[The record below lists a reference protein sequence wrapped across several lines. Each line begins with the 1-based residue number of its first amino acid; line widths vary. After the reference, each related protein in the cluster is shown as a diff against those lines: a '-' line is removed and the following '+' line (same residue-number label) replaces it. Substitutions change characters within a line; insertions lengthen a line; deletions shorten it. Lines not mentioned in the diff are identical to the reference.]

1 MKKILSVIVVSVAFS
16 SWANDYTG
24 IVTCKPK
31 TYEKRGIVSLSVLG
45 DENALC
51 ALPNG
56 KAVMLQE
63 TEKQKYLADTI
74 IKKVD
79 RHTRVA
85 ESSATE
91 EVDGR
96 IVGIKTTLQYNNFSK
111 KGTLTETMFL
121 NGEEDVIVT
130 PMECQLLD
138 LRLDCP
144 NK

>member
-1 MKKILSVIVVSVAFS
+1 MKKTLSVIVVSFAFS
-16 SWANDYTG
+16 SWANAYTG

-31 TYEKRGIVSLSVLG
+31 TYEERGIVSLSVLG
-45 DENALC
+45 DDNALC

-56 KAVMLQE
+56 KAVMLEE
-63 TEKQKYLADTI
+63 TEKQKYLADASIT
-74 IKKVD
+74 KVD
-79 RHTRVA
+79 QHTRVA

-96 IVGIKTTLQYNNFSK
+96 IVGFKTTLQYNNFSK

-130 PMECQLLD
+130 PMECQILR

>member
-1 MKKILSVIVVSVAFS
+1 MKKLLIGLLALGSFSAFS
-16 SWANDYTG
+16 YTG

-31 TYEKRGIVSLSVLG
+31 IYEERGVVSLSVLG
-45 DENALC
+45 DDNALC

-56 KAVMLQE
+56 KAVMLQV

-74 IKKVD
+74 VKKVD
-79 RHTRVA
+79 RNTRVA

-96 IVGIKTTLQYNNFSK
+96 IVGFKTTLKYSNFSK
-111 KGTLTETMFL
+111 EGTLTETMFL

-130 PMECQLLD
+130 PMECQILS

-144 NK
+144 NN

>member
-1 MKKILSVIVVSVAFS
+1 MKMILSVLAVSFTFTNLAS
-16 SWANDYTG
+16 AYTG
-24 IVTCKPK
+24 IVTCKPIS
-31 TYEKRGIVSLSVLG
+31 YEERGIVSLSILG

-56 KAVMLQE
+56 KAIMLQE

-96 IVGIKTTLQYNNFSK
+96 VVGFKTTLKYSNFSK
-111 KGTLTETMFL
+111 EGTLTETMFL
-121 NGEEDVIVT
+121 NGEEDVIIT
-130 PMECQLLD
+130 PMECQILD

>member
-1 MKKILSVIVVSVAFS
+1 MKNLFIGLLALGSFSAF
-16 SWANDYTG
+16 AYTG

-31 TYEKRGIVSLSVLG
+31 IIKERGLVSLSILG

-56 KAVMLQE
+56 KAVMLKE

-79 RHTRVA
+79 RLTRVA
-85 ESSATE
+85 ETSATE

-96 IVGIKTTLQYNNFSK
+96 IVGIKTSLQYSNFSK
-111 KGTLTETMFL
+111 EGTLTETMFL
-121 NGEEDVIVT
+121 NGEEDVIIT
-130 PMECQLLD
+130 PMECQILD

-144 NK
+144 NN

>member
-1 MKKILSVIVVSVAFS
+1 MKMILAVATILTFTN
-16 SWANDYTG
+16 WANAYTG

-31 TYEKRGIVSLSVLG
+31 IVEERGLVSISVLG
-45 DENALC
+45 DENSIC

-79 RHTRVA
+79 RHTRLA
-85 ESSATE
+85 ESSTSE
-91 EVDGR
+91 VVDGR
-96 IVGIKTTLQYNNFSK
+96 VVGLKTTLKYSNFSK
-111 KGTLTETMFL
+111 EGTLTEIMFL
-121 NGEEDVIVT
+121 NGNEDVIVT
-130 PMECQLLD
+130 PMECQILD
-138 LRLDCP
+138 LRIDCP